1 MAPWQNVTSSYLPG
15 PTCWRDESL
24 SRHFGLQWSQKSS
37 HIHFAHSYYLRDLL
51 MSSKKG
57 RNVRILQYKQEG
69 ARLFRSLKDV
79 VEITDT
85 IHSANLHWTSPLRW
99 ALAIGDLKK
108 KQRSGSWLADA
119 ARNYRHEHKER

>member
-79 VEITDT
+79 VEITRHNSFCKPSLDL
-85 IHSANLHWTSPLRW
+85 SA
-99 ALAIGDLKK
+99 ALGPGD
-108 KQRSGSWLADA
+108 R
-119 ARNYRHEHKER
+119 